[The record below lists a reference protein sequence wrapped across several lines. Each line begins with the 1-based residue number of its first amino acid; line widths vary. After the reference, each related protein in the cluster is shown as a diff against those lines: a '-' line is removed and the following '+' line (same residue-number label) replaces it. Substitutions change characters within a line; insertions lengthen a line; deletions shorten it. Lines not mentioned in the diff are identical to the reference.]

1 MAKKKKRD
9 FWDDV
14 EVEEIEPISA
24 GKTSR
29 NQYPD
34 NIDDDDDGGFRAT
47 RCMPLK
53 IIMRILLFVLRLSAF
68 QVLSVCAIWISGQR
82 AARRIISAA
91 RYFRRSM
98 IRRLPMC

>member
-53 IIMRILLFVLRLSAF
+53 IIMRILLFVAAAVVGLSG
-68 QVLSVCAIWISGQR
+68 LDRKSVV
-82 AARRIISAA
+82 
-91 RYFRRSM
+91 
-98 IRRLPMC
+98 